1 MNLKKSTSAPADDA
15 ASVEGGSS
23 TNKLLLVG
31 AGVVG
36 LAAAGALAFVLLS
49 GGGEPVDQ
57 PVALPRPAA
66 SAAPAATETA
76 SPSTSASIPTYAAKN
91 ARDPFKALVSDS
103 TGGGAASGSGSS
115 STAPTTAPSG
125 PSTSPS
131 SWTPPATTV
140 TVTSKP
146 STSTTTR
153 TSSPS
158 SSPTTSEPTVPY
170 NVNVVVL
177 DKIVDATT
185 VQMYAGDTPLVLH
198 VGDAPVGPFALK
210 SVDTVNQTATVQ
222 YGEVTV
228 TLQLHQ
234 VVFLQQS

>member
-1 MNLKKSTSAPADDA
+1 MNLKKSQPAHDE
-15 ASVEGGSS
+15 SESPTGSS
-23 TNKLLLVG
+23 SLKLLLVG
-31 AGVVG
+31 GGLVG
-36 LAAAGALAFVLLS
+36 LAAAGGLAFVLLS
-49 GGGEPVDQ
+49 GGDDPSAVAAVPLPV
-57 PVALPRPAA
+57 PTA
-66 SAAPAATETA
+66 SAPTDAAT
-76 SPSTSASIPTYAAKN
+76 PSTSASIPTYAAKN

-158 SSPTTSEPTVPY
+158 STSPTTSEPTVPY
-170 NVNVVVL
+170 DVNVVVL